1 MKILSVT
8 AGAAGMYCGSCLR
21 DNALAI
27 ELMAR
32 GHDVTLVPVYTPT
45 LTDDQNVSRRNVL
58 FGGISVYLQQH
69 SSIVRRL
76 PRIFDRLWDSP
87 WVINAFAGRGVSAD
101 ARFLGEMTI
110 SMLQGE
116 SGMLRKEFD
125 KLVDWTRDEP
135 VPDVVNLPNS
145 LLISMAAPLRRA
157 LNRPVCVTLQGDE
170 LFINGLVSAVSR
182 AGAAVDQAPGPGR
195 RWLHRGQRLLRPVH
209 DDVPRDSWRSDRG
222 RPAGDQH
229 GWIAA
234 AHGPCFD
241 SAQARRRRDAHS
253 STFRVGYLARVAP
266 EKGLHLLAE
275 AYVRLRRRM
284 GGAPARLEV
293 AGYMAADQ
301 RAYLESA
308 RAVLSRAGLQDE
320 MVYRGEVD
328 RAGKRAFLRELDV
341 LSVPATYDEPKGMFL
356 LEAMASGVP
365 VVQPRRGA
373 FIEVVGKTGGGTLV
387 DPDDPDALATGLH
400 ALWADPALRERLGRS
415 GVRGRARA
423 LHDRAFGRPADRR
436 LRVARERASALERR
450 VERRRL
456 MLTVSNVGKQYP
468 TPRGPLTV
476 LSDVTFSLAPGEA
489 AAITGPSGSGKS
501 SLLYMLGALEPPS
514 SGDDHARRAESV
526 HASRARVSP
535 TSATARSGS
544 SFRITVC
551 CRSAPCSRTCWCR
564 RSWPPA
570 TGGTMG
576 SMRATLLD
584 QVGLSPRLDHRP
596 GELSGGEK
604 QRVAIARALIRRPR
618 LVLCDEPTGNLD
630 QASASAVASLL
641 LDLHKTQKNILI
653 VVTHSDRLAAQFPI
667 RFDLADGKVRRVA

>member
-116 SGMLRKEFD
+116 SGKLRKEFD

-157 LNRPVCVTLQGDE
+157 LHRPVCVTLQGDE
-170 LFINGLVSAVSR
+170 LFINGLVSPYREQALQLIRRQVRDVDRFIAVSDYCAR
-182 AGAAVDQAPGPGR
+182 FMTTFLEIPGDRIAVVPLGISMDGYSRRSAGP
-195 RWLHRGQRLLRPVH
+195 
-209 DDVPRDSWRSDRG
+209 
-222 RPAGDQH
+222 PA
-229 GWIAA
+229 
-234 AHGPCFD
+234 FD
-241 SAQARRRRDAHS
+241 SAQAAEGGPHAQG

-275 AYVRLRRRM
+275 AYVRLRQRM

-387 DPDDPDALATGLH
+387 DPDSPDALATGLH

-415 GVRGRARA
+415 AFEGVRAHYTIA
-423 LHDRAFGRPADRR
+423 LSADR
-436 LRVARERASALERR
+436 LIAAYE
-450 VERRRL
+450 
-456 MLTVSNVGKQYP
+456 
-468 TPRGPLTV
+468 
-476 LSDVTFSLAPGEA
+476 SLA
-489 AAITGPSGSGKS
+489 SG
-501 SLLYMLGALEPPS
+501 
-514 SGDDHARRAESV
+514 
-526 HASRARVSP
+526 ASR
-535 TSATARSGS
+535 
-544 SFRITVC
+544 TV
-551 CRSAPCSRTCWCR
+551 A
-564 RSWPPA
+564 
-570 TGGTMG
+570 
-576 SMRATLLD
+576 
-584 QVGLSPRLDHRP
+584 
-596 GELSGGEK
+596 
-604 QRVAIARALIRRPR
+604 
-618 LVLCDEPTGNLD
+618 
-630 QASASAVASLL
+630 
-641 LDLHKTQKNILI
+641 
-653 VVTHSDRLAAQFPI
+653 
-667 RFDLADGKVRRVA
+667 

>member
-1 MKILSVT
+1 MRILSIT

-116 SGMLRKEFD
+116 GGKLRKEFD

-135 VPDVVNLPNS
+135 IPDVVNLPNS
-145 LLISMAAPLRRA
+145 LLISMAAPLKRT

-170 LFINGLVSAVSR
+170 LFINGLVSPYREQALQLIRRQVRDVDRFIAVSEYCARFMTTFLEIPGDRIAVVPLGISMDGHIRREAR
-182 AGAAVDQAPGPGR
+182 A
-195 RWLHRGQRLLRPVH
+195 
-209 DDVPRDSWRSDRG
+209 
-222 RPAGDQH
+222 AGD
-229 GWIAA
+229 
-234 AHGPCFD
+234 P
-241 SAQARRRRDAHS
+241 
-253 STFRVGYLARVAP
+253 FRVGYLARVAP

-275 AYVRLRRRM
+275 AYVRLRQRM

-293 AGYMAADQ
+293 AGYMGADQ

-308 RAVLSRAGLQDE
+308 RAVLSRSGLQDE

-328 RAGKRAFLRELDV
+328 RAGKRAFLRGLDV

-373 FIEVVGKTGGGTLV
+373 FIEVLAKTGGGTLV

-400 ALWADPALRERLGRS
+400 ALWVDPAMRERLARS
-415 GVRGRARA
+415 AFDGVRAHYTIAHSAERLIAAYESLSSGGR
-423 LHDRAFGRPADRR
+423 F
-436 LRVARERASALERR
+436 
-450 VERRRL
+450 
-456 MLTVSNVGKQYP
+456 SNV
-468 TPRGPLTV
+468 
-476 LSDVTFSLAPGEA
+476 
-489 AAITGPSGSGKS
+489 
-501 SLLYMLGALEPPS
+501 
-514 SGDDHARRAESV
+514 
-526 HASRARVSP
+526 ASK
-535 TSATARSGS
+535 G
-544 SFRITVC
+544 
-551 CRSAPCSRTCWCR
+551 
-564 RSWPPA
+564 
-570 TGGTMG
+570 
-576 SMRATLLD
+576 
-584 QVGLSPRLDHRP
+584 
-596 GELSGGEK
+596 
-604 QRVAIARALIRRPR
+604 VA
-618 LVLCDEPTGNLD
+618 
-630 QASASAVASLL
+630 
-641 LDLHKTQKNILI
+641 
-653 VVTHSDRLAAQFPI
+653 
-667 RFDLADGKVRRVA
+667 